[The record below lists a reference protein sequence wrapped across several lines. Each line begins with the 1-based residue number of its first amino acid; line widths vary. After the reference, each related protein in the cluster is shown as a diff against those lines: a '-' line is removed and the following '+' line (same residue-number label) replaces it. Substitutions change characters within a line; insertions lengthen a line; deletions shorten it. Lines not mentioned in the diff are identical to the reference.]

1 MSMHNI
7 WLIAKR
13 EYLER
18 IRAKSFLLMTVLIPL
33 LMGGLVYGAALA
45 NRNSGNLHI
54 AVVTSDPKFGNDVKT
69 ELESNKQQSDADAA
83 SDSDKQTV
91 SKVDVVSPPTNDTRA
106 TLDSQLKDRKLDGY
120 IWVTPADTPHTRP
133 TFEWVSKSKA
143 DILTPSLLGSGIR
156 TTLTREGLGNLGMP
170 ASEVNSLLRPVD
182 LISKDKDSG
191 WAAFAS
197 VYALFF
203 LMYFVILFYGMNVA
217 RSIIE
222 EKTSRI
228 FEVLLATIRPEE
240 MMAGKVIGVGAVGLT
255 QVGIWIVAGLLVTQL
270 GLLAAGVSLSIT
282 PTQIGFFILFFLL
295 GYILY
300 SSVAAALGA
309 MTSSEQELQQLNM
322 FLMLPLI
329 ACSVVILQVVRDSDG
344 VIAKAF
350 SFFPF
355 CTPLIMYVRIAVHQP
370 PAWQIALSIGGLIL
384 TILAT
389 LWFASRIYRVGILM
403 YGKKPNLP
411 EILRWLKYS

>member
-1 MSMHNI
+1 MSMHNV
-7 WLIAKR
+7 WLVAKR

-18 IRAKSFLLMTVLIPL
+18 IRAKSFLIMTILIPL

-45 NRNSGNLHI
+45 NGRSGSNLHI
-54 AVVTSDPKFGNDVKT
+54 AVVTQDPKFGADLKS
-69 ELESNKQQSDADAA
+69 ELESTKHVNADRESAN
-83 SDSDKQTV
+83 QGVT
-91 SKVDVVSPPTNDTRA
+91 KVDVISPPVSGTREL
-106 TLDSQLKDRKLDGY
+106 LDNRLRDRKLDGY
-120 IWVTPADTPHTRP
+120 IWVTPSATPHTRP

-143 DILTPSLLGSGIR
+143 DILTPSLLGQGIR

-170 ASEVNSLLRPVD
+170 SSDVDSLLKPVD
-182 LISKDKDSG
+182 LVSQDKD
-191 WAAFAS
+191 AAFAS

-222 EKTSRI
+222 EKTSRV

-240 MMAGKVIGVGAVGLT
+240 IMAGKVLGVGAVGLT
-255 QVGIWIVAGLLVTQL
+255 QIGIWIIAGLLITKF
-270 GLLAAGVSLSIT
+270 GLLAAGVSFAIT
-282 PTQIGFFILFFLL
+282 PVQVAFFILFFLL
-295 GYILY
+295 GYLLY

-309 MTSSEQELQQLNM
+309 MTSSEQELQQMNM

-329 ACSVVILQVVRDSDG
+329 ACSLVILRVVRDADG
-344 VIAKAF
+344 IVAQAF

-370 PAWQIALSIGGLIL
+370 PAWQIALSIVDLIL
-384 TILAT
+384 TILAV

>member
-1 MSMHNI
+1 MSMLNV

-18 IRAKSFLLMTVLIPL
+18 IRAKSFLIMTILIPL

-45 NRNSGNLHI
+45 NGRSGSNLHI
-54 AVVTSDPKFGNDVKT
+54 AVVTQDQTFGADLKS
-69 ELESNKQQSDADAA
+69 ELESTKHVDSGRDSAKQGV
-83 SDSDKQTV
+83 T
-91 SKVDVVSPPTNDTRA
+91 KVEVISPPATETRA
-106 TLDSQLKDRKLDGY
+106 FLDNQLRDRKLDGY
-120 IWVTPADTPHTRP
+120 IWVTPSPTPHTRP

-143 DILTPSLLGSGIR
+143 DILTPSLLGQGIR

-170 ASEVNSLLRPVD
+170 SSDVDSLLKPVD
-182 LISKDKDSG
+182 LVSQDKD
-191 WAAFAS
+191 AAFAS

-240 MMAGKVIGVGAVGLT
+240 IMAGKVLGVGAVGLS
-255 QVGIWIVAGLLVTQL
+255 QIGIWIIAGLLITKF
-270 GLLAAGVSLSIT
+270 GLLAAGVTFAIT
-282 PTQIGFFILFFLL
+282 PVQLAFFILFFLL
-295 GYILY
+295 GYLLY

-309 MTSSEQELQQLNM
+309 MTSSEQELQQMNM

-329 ACSVVILQVVRDSDG
+329 ACSLVILRVVRDADG
-344 VIAKAF
+344 IVAQAF

-370 PAWQIALSIGGLIL
+370 PAWQIALSIVDLIL
-384 TILAT
+384 TILAV